1 MRTVLNFQ
9 SIPAKDVT
17 YDGIDNWFWRLFEV
31 QLGIIAACIPSL
43 RPGYKWF
50 VGRVTTL
57 RTSTA
62 GWTALTGRSR
72 TKQAGSGN
80 SRSTP
85 KAIVAKG
92 SGNSTL
98 VGTAQVELPQYCQQ
112 IRKTTDVDVER
123 WSVKDEDEES
133 DERSAVEFGSYLKES
148 GEMERGLT
156 DPVPDAK

>member
-1 MRTVLNFQ
+1 MLNFQ

-31 QLGIIAACIPSL
+31 QLGIIAACVPAL

-50 VGRVTTL
+50 VGKVITL

-72 TKQAGSGN
+72 SKQADSAN
-80 SRSTP
+80 NRSVP
-85 KAIVAKG
+85 KEIVSKG

-98 VGTAQVELPQYCQQ
+98 VGTADVELPRYCQQ
-112 IRKTTDVDVER
+112 IRKMTDVDVER
-123 WSVKDEDEES
+123 WTVKDEDDES
-133 DERSAVEFGSYLKES
+133 DGHGAGEFGSYEKES
-148 GEMERGLT
+148 GEIERGLT
-156 DPVPDAK
+156 DTISDAR